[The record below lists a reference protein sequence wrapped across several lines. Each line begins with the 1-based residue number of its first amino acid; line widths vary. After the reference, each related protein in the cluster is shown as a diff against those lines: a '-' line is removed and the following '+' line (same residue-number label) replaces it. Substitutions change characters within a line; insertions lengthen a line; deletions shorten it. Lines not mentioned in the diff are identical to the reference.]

1 MLHASVGAMSHAAI
15 CRKGSAKKSVSH
27 SEYGLRA
34 ARQSELVFRIL
45 SARASGNAV
54 LERRLSAE
62 LLDSVRPL
70 IRCIVGA
77 LLPIAGSLSP
87 DDLAQVA
94 AMAVLRAVSKYDATR
109 GRQSFGQVAY
119 FRARA
124 ACEQY
129 ARLHGTDV
137 HLSDGAHKRRTVR
150 SIHSNEGNVVRVHR
164 MDIPSHFSDG
174 ASADDSWVDELE
186 SALREM
192 SCLEPD
198 GDTPE
203 AELLS
208 AERRALVFEAVR
220 RLAPQQ
226 RELVSRVFGLN
237 RPAQSVRSVAEAWG
251 APKSRV
257 DRMLARALA
266 ELRERMATLGM

>member
-1 MLHASVGAMSHAAI
+1 MS
-15 CRKGSAKKSVSH
+15 
-27 SEYGLRA
+27 
-34 ARQSELVFRIL
+34 RIL
-45 SARASGNAV
+45 SARESGNTM

-70 IRCIVGA
+70 IRRIVGA

-94 AMAVLRAVSKYDATR
+94 AMAVLRTVSKYDATR
-109 GRQSFGQVAY
+109 GRHSFGQVAY

-129 ARLHGTDV
+129 ARMHGTDV
-137 HLSDGAHKRRTVR
+137 HLSDGAHKRRTAR

-174 ASADDSWVDELE
+174 ASVDDSWVDELE

-192 SCLEPD
+192 SCLESD
-198 GDTPE
+198 EETPE
-203 AELLS
+203 AKLLS
-208 AERRALVFEAVR
+208 SERRALVFEAVR
-220 RLAPQQ
+220 QLSPER

-266 ELRERMATLGM
+266 ELRELMANLGM